1 MDDDERS
8 QIVNTKKSG
17 ELFSLANKVVVVTG
31 GAGLLGQVFCQALV
45 DVGAHVAIV
54 DLDLASAETAAKKI
68 NKSDAQKV
76 VAFESDITS
85 PESVTQ
91 MVANVVKQLGQ
102 IDVLVNNAAS
112 KGSSLDAFFESFEDY
127 SLKTWREVMS
137 VNIDGLFLVAQ
148 AVGKQM
154 KKQGGG
160 SIIQTSSIYGV
171 VAPDQRIY
179 EGSEYNGRPI
189 NTPAVYSVSKAAVL
203 GLTSYL
209 STYWADS
216 KIRVNTL
223 TPGGIESGQNS
234 EFNQKYSNRV
244 PLGRMGE
251 ASELTGALIY
261 LASDASSYVTG
272 QNIIVDGGLST
283 W

>member
-8 QIVNTKKSG
+8 QIVNTKKSS

-31 GAGLLGQVFCQALV
+31 GAGLLGHVFCQALV

-54 DLDLASAETAAKKI
+54 DLDLASAETVAKRI
-68 NKSDAQKV
+68 NKSDAQRV
-76 VAFESDITS
+76 IAVGSDITS

-91 MVANVVKQLGQ
+91 MVTNVVKQLGR

-189 NTPAVYSVSKAAVL
+189 NTPAVYSASKSAVN
-203 GLTSYL
+203 GLTNYL
-209 STYWADS
+209 ATYWASS
-216 KIRVNTL
+216 KIRVNSL
-223 TPGGIESGQNS
+223 TPGGIASGQNS
-234 EFNQKYSNRV
+234 EFNKKYSNRV

-251 ASELTGALIY
+251 ATELVGALIY

-272 QNIIVDGGLST
+272 QNLIVDGGLSA

>member
-1 MDDDERS
+1 MDDDERQKVS
-8 QIVNTKKSG
+8 DQQSKD
-17 ELFSLANKVVVVTG
+17 LFSLAGRVVLVTG
-31 GAGLLGQVFCQALV
+31 GAGLLGQVFCQAFV
-45 DVGAHVAIV
+45 EAGANIAIV
-54 DLDLASAETAAKKI
+54 DLNKDAANAVASKTA
-68 NKSDAQKV
+68 KSKNQMVIAVECDV
-76 VAFESDITS
+76 TS
-85 PESVTQ
+85 PQSVSKMVQSVVTQ
-91 MVANVVKQLGQ
+91 LGR

-112 KGSSLDAFFESFEDY
+112 KGSNLDAFFEPFESY
-127 SLKTWREVMS
+127 SLQTWREVMS

-148 AVGKQM
+148 AVGNQM

-179 EGSEYNGRPI
+179 QGSEYNGRAI
-189 NTPAVYSVSKAAVL
+189 NTPAVYSASKAAVN

-209 STYWADS
+209 STYWATS
-216 KIRVNTL
+216 KIRVNSL
-223 TPGGIESGQNS
+223 TPGGIASGQNE
-234 EFNQKYSNRV
+234 EFNKKYSNRV

-251 ASELTGALIY
+251 ASELVGALIY

-272 QNIIVDGGLST
+272 QNIIVDGGLSA

>member
-1 MDDDERS
+1 MDDVERFS
-8 QIVNTKKSG
+8 QVTNTQTS
-17 ELFSLANKVVVVTG
+17 ELFSLSNKVVLVTG
-31 GAGLLGQVFCQALV
+31 GAGLLGRVFAQAFADSGAQVAVV
-45 DVGAHVAIV
+45 DI
-54 DLDLASAETAAKKI
+54 DQPAAKSVADAVSK
-68 NKSDAQKV
+68 KSGQKV
-76 VAFESDITS
+76 SGFGCDITS
-85 PESVTQ
+85 PESVAQ
-91 MVANVVKQLGQ
+91 MVTAVVSEFGR

-112 KGSSLDAFFESFEDY
+112 KGSNLDEFFKPFEEY
-127 SLKTWREVMS
+127 SLQTWREVMS

-154 KKQGGG
+154 KLQGGG

-179 EGSEYNGRPI
+179 EGSQYNGRPI
-189 NTPAVYSVSKAAVL
+189 NTPAVYSASKAAVV
-203 GLTSYL
+203 GLTNYL

-216 KIRVNTL
+216 GIRVNSL
-223 TPGGIESGQNS
+223 TPGGISSGQNKT
-234 EFNQKYSNRV
+234 FDDKYSNRV
-244 PLGRMGE
+244 PLGRMGQ

-272 QNIIVDGGLST
+272 QNLIVDGGLST

>member
-17 ELFSLANKVVVVTG
+17 ELFSLVNKVVVVTG
-31 GAGLLGQVFCQALV
+31 GAGLLGQVFCQSLV

-54 DLDLASAETAAKKI
+54 DLDLASAETVAKRI
-68 NKSDAQKV
+68 NKSDAQRV
-76 VAFESDITS
+76 IAVGSDITS

-91 MVANVVKQLGQ
+91 MVANVVKQLGR

-189 NTPAVYSVSKAAVL
+189 NTPAVYSASKSAVN
-203 GLTSYL
+203 GLTNYL
-209 STYWADS
+209 ATYWASS
-216 KIRVNTL
+216 KIRVNSL
-223 TPGGIESGQNS
+223 TPGGIASGQNS
-234 EFNQKYSNRV
+234 EFNKKYSNRV

-251 ASELTGALIY
+251 ATELVGALIY

-272 QNIIVDGGLST
+272 QNLIVDGGLSA

>member
-1 MDDDERS
+1 MDDVERS
-8 QIVNTKKSG
+8 QIVDTKKSG

-54 DLDLASAETAAKKI
+54 DLNLESAETVAKRI
-68 NKSDAQKV
+68 NKSEAQKV
-76 VAFESDITS
+76 VAVGSDITS

-91 MVANVVKQLGQ
+91 MVANVVKQLGR

-189 NTPAVYSVSKAAVL
+189 NTPAVYSASKSAVN
-203 GLTSYL
+203 GLTNYL
-209 STYWADS
+209 ATYWASS
-216 KIRVNTL
+216 KIRVNSL
-223 TPGGIESGQNS
+223 TPGGIASGQNS
-234 EFNQKYSNRV
+234 EFNKKYSNRV

-251 ASELTGALIY
+251 ATELVGALIY

-272 QNIIVDGGLST
+272 QNLIVDGGLSA

>member
-1 MDDDERS
+1 MDDDEGC
-8 QIVNTKKSG
+8 KKIMAEKSSNI
-17 ELFSLANKVVVVTG
+17 FSLSGKVVLVTG
-31 GAGLLGQVFCQALV
+31 GAGLLGQVFCKALAIAGANVAVV
-45 DVGAHVAIV
+45 DI
-54 DLDLASAETAAKKI
+54 DYQAAKLTAGTI
-68 NKSDAQKV
+68 AEESGCKV
-76 VAFESDITS
+76 SGFGCDIAS
-85 PESVTQ
+85 PESVLK
-91 MVANVVKQLGQ
+91 MVSEVISDLGR

-112 KGSSLDAFFESFEDY
+112 KSSNLDDFFKPFEEY
-127 SLKTWREVMS
+127 SLQTWREVMA
-137 VNIDGLFLVAQ
+137 VNVDGLFLVAQ

-154 KKQGGG
+154 KLQGGG

-189 NTPAVYSVSKAAVL
+189 NTPAVYSTSKAAVN

-216 KIRVNTL
+216 GIRVNSL
-223 TPGGIESGQNS
+223 TPGGIASGQNKT
-234 EFNQKYSNRV
+234 FDDKYSNRV
-244 PLGRMGE
+244 PLGRMGQ
-251 ASELTGALIY
+251 ASELVGALIY

-272 QNIIVDGGLST
+272 QNLIVDGGLSA

>member
-1 MDDDERS
+1 MDDVERFS
-8 QIVNTKKSG
+8 KVTTTQTSD
-17 ELFSLANKVVVVTG
+17 LFSLSGKVVLVTG
-31 GAGLLGQVFCQALV
+31 GAGLLGQVFCQAFA
-45 DVGAHVAIV
+45 DCQAQVAIV
-54 DLDLASAETAAKKI
+54 DIDQTAAESVSSAISKK
-68 NKSDAQKV
+68 SGQKV
-76 VAFESDITS
+76 SGFGCDITS

-91 MVANVVKQLGQ
+91 MVAAVVNDFGR

-112 KGSSLDAFFESFEDY
+112 KGSNLDEFFKPFEEY
-127 SLKTWREVMS
+127 SLQTWRQVMA

-154 KKQGGG
+154 KLQGGG

-171 VAPDQRIY
+171 RAPDQRIY
-179 EGSEYNGRPI
+179 EGSQYNGRPI
-189 NTPAVYSVSKAAVL
+189 NTPAVYSASKAAVV

-209 STYWADS
+209 STYWAES
-216 KIRVNTL
+216 GIRVNSL
-223 TPGGIESGQNS
+223 TPGGISSGQNKT
-234 EFNQKYSNRV
+234 FDDKYSNRV
-244 PLGRMGE
+244 PLGRMGQ

-272 QNIIVDGGLST
+272 QNLIVDGGLST

>member
-8 QIVNTKKSG
+8 QIVDTKKSG

-54 DLDLASAETAAKKI
+54 DLDLASAETVAKRI
-68 NKSDAQKV
+68 NKSDAQRV
-76 VAFESDITS
+76 IAVGSDITS

-91 MVANVVKQLGQ
+91 MVANVVKQLGR

-189 NTPAVYSVSKAAVL
+189 NTPAVYSASKSAVN
-203 GLTSYL
+203 GLTNYL
-209 STYWADS
+209 ATYWASS
-216 KIRVNTL
+216 KIRVNSL
-223 TPGGIESGQNS
+223 TPGGIASGQNS
-234 EFNQKYSNRV
+234 EFNKKYSNRV

-251 ASELTGALIY
+251 ATELVGALIY

-272 QNIIVDGGLST
+272 QNLIVDGGLSA

>member
-8 QIVNTKKSG
+8 QIVSTKKSS

-91 MVANVVKQLGQ
+91 MVANVVKQLGR

-179 EGSEYNGRPI
+179 EGSEYNGRAI
-189 NTPAVYSVSKAAVL
+189 NTPAVYSASKAAVN

-209 STYWADS
+209 STYWASS
-216 KIRVNTL
+216 KIRVNSL
-223 TPGGIESGQNS
+223 TPGGIASGQNG
-234 EFNQKYSNRV
+234 EFNKKYSNRV

-251 ASELTGALIY
+251 ASELVGALIY

-272 QNIIVDGGLST
+272 QNLIVDGGLSA

>member
-8 QIVNTKKSG
+8 QIVGTKKSS

-45 DVGAHVAIV
+45 DVGANVAIV

-91 MVANVVKQLGQ
+91 MVANVVKQLGR

-179 EGSEYNGRPI
+179 EGSEFNGRPI
-189 NTPAVYSVSKAAVL
+189 NTPAVYSASKSAVN

-209 STYWADS
+209 STYWASS
-216 KIRVNTL
+216 KIRVNSL
-223 TPGGIESGQNS
+223 TPGGIASGQNS
-234 EFNQKYSNRV
+234 EFNKKYSNRV

-251 ASELTGALIY
+251 ASELVGALIY

-272 QNIIVDGGLST
+272 QNLIVDGGLSA

>member
-1 MDDDERS
+1 MVDDERS
-8 QIVNTKKSG
+8 QIVNTKKSS

-31 GAGLLGQVFCQALV
+31 GAGLLGQVFCQSLV

-54 DLDLASAETAAKKI
+54 DLDLASAETVAKRI
-68 NKSDAQKV
+68 NKSDAQRV
-76 VAFESDITS
+76 IAVGSDITS

-91 MVANVVKQLGQ
+91 MVTNVVKQLGR

-189 NTPAVYSVSKAAVL
+189 NTPAVYSASKSAVN
-203 GLTSYL
+203 GLTNYL
-209 STYWADS
+209 ATYWASS
-216 KIRVNTL
+216 KIRVNSL
-223 TPGGIESGQNS
+223 TPGGIASGQNS
-234 EFNQKYSNRV
+234 EFNKKYSNRV

-251 ASELTGALIY
+251 ASELVGALIY

-272 QNIIVDGGLST
+272 QNLIVDGGLSA

>member
-1 MDDDERS
+1 MDDDERFS
-8 QIVNTKKSG
+8 KVTNTKTSD
-17 ELFSLANKVVVVTG
+17 LFSLSGKVVLVTG
-31 GAGLLGQVFCQALV
+31 GAGLLGQVFCQAFADSEAQVAVV
-45 DVGAHVAIV
+45 DI
-54 DLDLASAETAAKKI
+54 DQPAAKSLADDVSK
-68 NKSDAQKV
+68 KSGQKV
-76 VAFESDITS
+76 SGFGCDITS
-85 PESVTQ
+85 PESVAH
-91 MVANVVKQLGQ
+91 MVAAVVSDFGR

-112 KGSSLDAFFESFEDY
+112 KGSNLDEFFKPFEEY
-127 SLKTWREVMS
+127 SLRTWREVMS
-137 VNIDGLFLVAQ
+137 VNLDGLFLVAQ
-148 AVGKQM
+148 AIGKQM
-154 KKQGGG
+154 KLQGGG

-189 NTPAVYSVSKAAVL
+189 NSPAVYSASKAAVV

-216 KIRVNTL
+216 GIRVNSL
-223 TPGGIESGQNS
+223 TPGGISSGQNKT
-234 EFNQKYSNRV
+234 FDDKYSNRV
-244 PLGRMGE
+244 PLGRMGK

-272 QNIIVDGGLST
+272 QNLIVDGGLST

>member
-54 DLDLASAETAAKKI
+54 DLDLASAETVAKRI
-68 NKSDAQKV
+68 NKSDAQRV
-76 VAFESDITS
+76 IAVGSDITS

-91 MVANVVKQLGQ
+91 MVANVVKQLGR

-189 NTPAVYSVSKAAVL
+189 NTPAVYSASKSAVN
-203 GLTSYL
+203 GLTNYL
-209 STYWADS
+209 ATYLASS
-216 KIRVNTL
+216 KIRVNSL
-223 TPGGIESGQNS
+223 TPGGIASGQNS
-234 EFNQKYSNRV
+234 EFNKKYSNRV

-251 ASELTGALIY
+251 ASELVGALIY

-272 QNIIVDGGLST
+272 QNLIVDGGLSA

>member
-8 QIVNTKKSG
+8 QIVNTKKSS

-31 GAGLLGQVFCQALV
+31 GAGLLGQVFCQSLV

-54 DLDLASAETAAKKI
+54 DLDLASAETVAKRI
-68 NKSDAQKV
+68 NKSEAQKV
-76 VAFESDITS
+76 VAVGSDITS

-91 MVANVVKQLGQ
+91 MVANVVKQLGR

-189 NTPAVYSVSKAAVL
+189 NTPAVYSASKSAVN
-203 GLTSYL
+203 GLTNYL
-209 STYWADS
+209 ATYWASS
-216 KIRVNTL
+216 KIRVNSL
-223 TPGGIESGQNS
+223 TPGGIASGQNS
-234 EFNQKYSNRV
+234 EFNKKYSNRV

-251 ASELTGALIY
+251 ATELVGALIY

-272 QNIIVDGGLST
+272 QNLIVDGGLSA

>member
-54 DLDLASAETAAKKI
+54 DLNLESAETVAKRI
-68 NKSDAQKV
+68 NKSEAQKV
-76 VAFESDITS
+76 VAVGSDITS

-91 MVANVVKQLGQ
+91 MVANVVKQLGR

-189 NTPAVYSVSKAAVL
+189 NTPAVYSASKSAVN
-203 GLTSYL
+203 GLTNYL
-209 STYWADS
+209 ATYWASS
-216 KIRVNTL
+216 KIRVNSL
-223 TPGGIESGQNS
+223 TPGGIASGQNS
-234 EFNQKYSNRV
+234 EFNKKYSNRV

-251 ASELTGALIY
+251 ATELVGALIY

-272 QNIIVDGGLST
+272 QNLIVDGGLSA

>member
-1 MDDDERS
+1 MDDDERCQLS
-8 QIVNTKKSG
+8 PKIESD
-17 ELFSLANKVVVVTG
+17 LFSLAGKVAVVTG

-45 DVGAHVAIV
+45 TAGANVAVV
-54 DLDLASAETAAKKI
+54 DLNQENAESAASKIKKENHQTI
-68 NKSDAQKV
+68 FAV
-76 VAFESDITS
+76 GCDITS
-85 PESVTQ
+85 PQSVSD
-91 MVANVVKQLGQ
+91 MVRDVVAKFGR
-102 IDVLVNNAAS
+102 IDVLLNNAAS
-112 KGSSLDAFFESFEDY
+112 KGSNLANFFEKFENY
-127 SLKTWREVMS
+127 SLQTWREVMS

-148 AVGKQM
+148 SVGNQM
-154 KKQGGG
+154 KLQGGG

-171 VAPDQRIY
+171 VSPDQRIY
-179 EGSEYNGRPI
+179 EGSEYEGRAI

-216 KIRVNTL
+216 KIRVNSL
-223 TPGGIESGQNS
+223 TPGGIASGQND
-234 EFNQKYSNRV
+234 EFTKRYSNRV

-251 ASELTGALIY
+251 ASELVGALIY

>member
-8 QIVNTKKSG
+8 QIVGTKKSS

-45 DVGAHVAIV
+45 DVGANVAIV

-68 NKSDAQKV
+68 NKTDAQKV

-91 MVANVVKQLGQ
+91 MVANVVKQLGR

-179 EGSEYNGRPI
+179 EGSEFNGRPI
-189 NTPAVYSVSKAAVL
+189 NTPAVYSASKSAVN

-209 STYWADS
+209 STYWASS
-216 KIRVNTL
+216 KIRVNSL
-223 TPGGIESGQNS
+223 TPGGIASGQNS
-234 EFNQKYSNRV
+234 EFNKKYSNRV

-251 ASELTGALIY
+251 ASELVGALIY

-272 QNIIVDGGLST
+272 QNLIVDGGLSA

>member
-54 DLDLASAETAAKKI
+54 DLNLESAETVAKRI
-68 NKSDAQKV
+68 NKSEAQKV
-76 VAFESDITS
+76 FAVGSDITS

-91 MVANVVKQLGQ
+91 MVANVLKQLGR

-189 NTPAVYSVSKAAVL
+189 NTPAVYSASKSAVN
-203 GLTSYL
+203 GLTNYL
-209 STYWADS
+209 ATYWASS
-216 KIRVNTL
+216 KIRVNSL
-223 TPGGIESGQNS
+223 TPGGIASGQNS
-234 EFNQKYSNRV
+234 EFNKKYSNRV

-251 ASELTGALIY
+251 ATELVGALIY

-272 QNIIVDGGLST
+272 QNLIVDGGLSA

>member
-1 MDDDERS
+1 MDDDERQREVS
-8 QIVNTKKSG
+8 DLKRSD
-17 ELFSLANKVVVVTG
+17 LFDLTGKVAVVTG

-45 DVGAHVAIV
+45 TAGASVAII
-54 DLDLASAETAAKKI
+54 DIDKNKANQTAREIKKEK
-68 NKSDAQKV
+68 NQKV
-76 VAFESDITS
+76 LAFAYDITS
-85 PESVTQ
+85 PDSVSL
-91 MVANVVKQLGQ
+91 MVKEVANQLGR
-102 IDVLVNNAAS
+102 IDILLNNAAS
-112 KGSSLDAFFESFEDY
+112 KGSSLDQFFAPFENY
-127 SLKTWREVMS
+127 SLQTWREVMA

-148 AVGKQM
+148 GVGNQM
-154 KKQGGG
+154 KVQGGG
-160 SIIQTSSIYGV
+160 SIIQISSIYGV

-179 EGSEYNGRPI
+179 EGSEYNGRAI
-189 NTPAVYSVSKAAVL
+189 NTPAVYSVSKAAVI

-223 TPGGIESGQNS
+223 TPGGIASGQNN
-234 EFNQKYSNRV
+234 EFSKKYSNRV

-251 ASELTGALIY
+251 ATELTGALIY

-272 QNIIVDGGLST
+272 QNIIVDGGLSA

>member
-8 QIVNTKKSG
+8 QIVGTKKSS

-31 GAGLLGQVFCQALV
+31 GAGLLGQVLCQALV
-45 DVGAHVAIV
+45 DVGANVAIV

-91 MVANVVKQLGQ
+91 MVANVVKQLGR

-179 EGSEYNGRPI
+179 EGSEYNGRAI
-189 NTPAVYSVSKAAVL
+189 NTPAVYSASKAAVN

-209 STYWADS
+209 STYWASS
-216 KIRVNTL
+216 KIRVNSL
-223 TPGGIESGQNS
+223 TPGGIASGQNS
-234 EFNQKYSNRV
+234 EFNKKYSNRV

-251 ASELTGALIY
+251 ASELVGALIY

-272 QNIIVDGGLST
+272 QNLIVDGGLSA

>member
-76 VAFESDITS
+76 VAFGSDITS

-91 MVANVVKQLGQ
+91 MVANVVKQLGR

-189 NTPAVYSVSKAAVL
+189 NTPAVYSASKSAVN
-203 GLTSYL
+203 GLTNYL
-209 STYWADS
+209 ATYWASS
-216 KIRVNTL
+216 KIRVNSL
-223 TPGGIESGQNS
+223 TPGGIASGQNS
-234 EFNQKYSNRV
+234 EFNKKYSNRV

-251 ASELTGALIY
+251 ATELVGALIY

-272 QNIIVDGGLST
+272 QNLIVDGGLSA

>member
-8 QIVNTKKSG
+8 QIVDTKKSG

-54 DLDLASAETAAKKI
+54 DLNLESAETVAKRI
-68 NKSDAQKV
+68 NKSEAQKV
-76 VAFESDITS
+76 FAVGSDITS

-91 MVANVVKQLGQ
+91 MVANVLKQLGR

-189 NTPAVYSVSKAAVL
+189 NTPAVYSASKSAVN
-203 GLTSYL
+203 GLTNYL
-209 STYWADS
+209 ATYWASS
-216 KIRVNTL
+216 KIRVNSL
-223 TPGGIESGQNS
+223 TPGGIASGQNS
-234 EFNQKYSNRV
+234 EFNKKYSNRV

-251 ASELTGALIY
+251 ATELVGALIY

-272 QNIIVDGGLST
+272 QNLIVDGGLSA

>member
-54 DLDLASAETAAKKI
+54 DLNLESAETVAKRI
-68 NKSDAQKV
+68 NKSDAQRV
-76 VAFESDITS
+76 IAFGSDITS

-91 MVANVVKQLGQ
+91 MVANVVKQLGR

-189 NTPAVYSVSKAAVL
+189 NTPAVYSASKSAVN
-203 GLTSYL
+203 GLTNYL
-209 STYWADS
+209 ATYWASS
-216 KIRVNTL
+216 KIRVNSL
-223 TPGGIESGQNS
+223 TPGGIASGQNS
-234 EFNQKYSNRV
+234 EFNKKYSNRV

-251 ASELTGALIY
+251 ATELVGALIY

-272 QNIIVDGGLST
+272 QNLIVDGGLSA

>member
-8 QIVNTKKSG
+8 QIVGTKKSS

-76 VAFESDITS
+76 VAFGSDITS

-91 MVANVVKQLGQ
+91 MVANVIKQFGR

-112 KGSSLDAFFESFEDY
+112 KGSNLDTFFEPFESY
-127 SLKTWREVMS
+127 SLQTWREVMS

-148 AVGKQM
+148 AVGNQM

-179 EGSEYNGRPI
+179 KGSEYNGRAI
-189 NTPAVYSVSKAAVL
+189 NTPAVYSASKAAVN

-209 STYWADS
+209 STYWATS
-216 KIRVNTL
+216 KIRVNSL
-223 TPGGIESGQNS
+223 TPGGIASGQND
-234 EFNQKYSNRV
+234 EFNKRYSSRV

-251 ASELTGALIY
+251 ASELVGALIY

-272 QNIIVDGGLST
+272 QNIIVDGGLSA